1 MRQEKYNEAKTQ
13 AETGECIGIITDKP
27 LFIERGNIV
36 CSTEHRLKV
45 VSSFKASLFWMS
57 AAAVSM
63 NDKLTLRCS
72 TQEVGCNVIEIFK
85 KIDSSTLEK
94 IEYDLKRLN
103 RLEVGEVEMR
113 TKKPVIISTISDV
126 QALGRFV
133 LLRDNTIVAG
143 GIIAE

>member
-1 MRQEKYNEAKTQ
+1 
-13 AETGECIGIITDKP
+13 
-27 LFIERGNIV
+27 
-36 CSTEHRLKV
+36 
-45 VSSFKASLFWMS
+45 
-57 AAAVSM
+57 M